1 MPTPDLKGLRIE
13 SADGD
18 GARLLVPWHIWA
30 FLVLIICAGVSNVW
44 LATRDVARELS
55 GLAESVQAL
64 ASSVAKLDTE
74 LDQARE
80 ARHALD
86 VRVTRLE
93 EQRERGGG

>member
-1 MPTPDLKGLRIE
+1 MGGPDLRGLRVE
-13 SADGD
+13 GADGE

-30 FLVLIICAGVSNVW
+30 TLAFIICAGVANVW
-44 LATRDVARELS
+44 LATRDIARELAALS
-55 GLAESVQAL
+55 GSVQAL
-64 ASSVAKLDTE
+64 ADSVSKLDSE

-93 EQRERGGG
+93 EYQDKRGR